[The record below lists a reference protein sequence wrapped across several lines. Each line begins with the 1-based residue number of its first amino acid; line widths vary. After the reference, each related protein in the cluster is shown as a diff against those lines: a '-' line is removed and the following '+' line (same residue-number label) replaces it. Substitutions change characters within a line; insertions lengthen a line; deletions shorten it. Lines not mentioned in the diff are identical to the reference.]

1 MMGSAHF
8 RIEGLSKGLLRK
20 FRKVDPETWKTAD
33 LQKVLSGDMGIR
45 ERPDQK
51 VNIQVTIRVKGT
63 IVVHRQYD
71 DSDAEE
77 GGKLKTFFSEFKDLG
92 DQYNINY
99 ARAVNLASAL
109 YEQPS
114 NLGIPM
120 AFMASMTAMGS
131 IHAKVKRGSS
141 RGLLYRDIEYDIT
154 GFAQANR
161 IAAIPMKKSTY
172 GIVNDRI
179 YYAHFPRKITA
190 GINVIK
196 KELKLQ
202 VSRPEYDNPSKM
214 IMHSVTYV
222 RIRANTVDGK
232 YDKLAAT
239 CPKCPAS
246 AVAVV
251 SKGKDNIKQKT
262 IVDFESDKRGAKLYA
277 EYFGCEMD
285 ISPANRFGKILAA
298 FMPYNKN
305 PKTPYTS
312 VALGLRQVRAFL
324 VFFPRTE
331 QCGVMARWSQ
341 SQNNPV
347 KEIEVSIRGKAEQN
361 GDRMFFRGR
370 KWFIS
375 ALIKGKGEPADRN
388 YRVKLQYEFTP
399 GYINNKV
406 KLMLNRA
413 PIPALG
419 MSDYSICAALENQYP
434 PFSKE
439 FLGFDMNQDLKLT
452 GSGKMQYGRAKNCDA
467 TDGEMNV
474 KFEHSTTQEA
484 RDNLKKKWYY
494 KKCMEDKN
502 SPAWSGS
509 KGWPLTEACYQT
521 VWDGTAARHYSWK
534 VEMPKMSDKMKKV
547 INSVKMGV
555 KAALTPWEIATPD
568 WADTNGDMGKWV
580 NMDVT
585 FKDDEKALDLVME
598 TARGKEERNDIPLR
612 MNWTPLMRK
621 LKFTSTIKRL
631 MDMRI
636 INPCVVTNA
645 EIRSNDNVTYAYEPS
660 SCWTLTSAS
669 CGPTPTFAVF
679 SRKGASGA
687 KLDVIVMV
695 GGHKVEMSGSQIKVD
710 GSSQSIADG
719 EAYTHMRE
727 GTEIFKVFRWG
738 STYNLYSFLKVWVA
752 YDGNFVEVVPAP
764 STKGQH
770 CGICGNYNRQQSD
783 EMTGKDMQKVGS
795 VQELVKD
802 WEWKC

>member
-1 MMGSAHF
+1 M
-8 RIEGLSKGLLRK
+8 
-20 FRKVDPETWKTAD
+20 
-33 LQKVLSGDMGIR
+33 
-45 ERPDQK
+45 
-51 VNIQVTIRVKGT
+51 
-63 IVVHRQYD
+63 
-71 DSDAEE
+71 
-77 GGKLKTFFSEFKDLG
+77 
-92 DQYNINY
+92 
-99 ARAVNLASAL
+99 
-109 YEQPS
+109 
-114 NLGIPM
+114 
-120 AFMASMTAMGS
+120 
-131 IHAKVKRGSS
+131 GSS
-141 RGLLYRDIEYDIT
+141 RGLLYRDIEYDINA
-154 GFAQANR
+154 FAQANR
-161 IAAIPMKKSTY
+161 IAAIPMQKATY

-179 YYAHFPRKITA
+179 YYAHFPRKIVA

-202 VSRPEYDNPSKM
+202 ISRPAYDNPSKLL
-214 IMHSVTYV
+214 MHSVTYV
-222 RIRANTVDGK
+222 RIRSNTVDGK
-232 YDKLAAT
+232 YDRLPAT
-239 CPKCPAS
+239 CPKCPAK

-251 SKGKDNIKQKT
+251 SKGADNIKQKT

-285 ISPANRFGKILAA
+285 ISPANRFGHIFAA
-298 FMPYNKN
+298 FMPFNKN

-312 VALGLRQVRAFL
+312 VALGLRQIRAFL

-331 QCGVMARWSQ
+331 QCGVFARWSQ
-341 SQNNPV
+341 SQNNPI
-347 KEIEVSIRGKAEQN
+347 KEIEISLRGKVEQN

-419 MSDYSICAALENQYP
+419 MSDYSICGALENKYP

-439 FLGFDMNQDLKLT
+439 FLGFDMNQDLKLA
-452 GSGKMQYGRAKNCDA
+452 GSGKMQYGRAKNCDD
-467 TDGEMNV
+467 TDGEMNLE
-474 KFEHSTTQEA
+474 FEHSTTQEA
-484 RDNLKKKWYY
+484 RDNLKNKWYY

-521 VWDGTAARHYSWK
+521 VWDGTSARHYSWK
-534 VEMPKMSDKMKKV
+534 VEMVKMSETVKKI
-547 INSVKMGV
+547 INSVKTGV
-555 KAALTPWEIATPD
+555 KAALVPWEIATPA
-568 WADTNGDMGKWV
+568 WADTNGDVGKWI

-585 FKDDEKALDLVME
+585 FKNDDKALDLKME
-598 TARGKEERNDIPLR
+598 TQRGTEERKDIPLR
-612 MNWTPLMRK
+612 LNWTPMMRK

-645 EIRSNDNVTYAYEPS
+645 EIRSNAYEPS

-679 SRKGASGA
+679 SRKGTQA
-687 KLDVIVMV
+687 KLDVVVMV
-695 GGHKVEMSGSQIKVD
+695 GGHKVEMSGNSLKVE
-710 GSSQSIADG
+710 GSPQNVADG

-764 STKGQH
+764 SSKGQH

-783 EMTGKDMQKVGS
+783 EMTGKDMQKVGN
-795 VQELVKD
+795 VQDFVKD